1 MPTIQCPHCDE
12 DIELDFTEGLFDC
25 PHCDEEFSW
34 GSETPSVESY
44 KKLELWFGLVV
55 PFLTMF
61 LGGLLMFAIIQPIGY
76 ESIAVSFLAMLLWPI
91 TALGITIYG
100 WKKQRITLA
109 IGAGA
114 PLAIGLFFLVVWATL
129 AGIGLV

>member
-1 MPTIQCPHCDE
+1 MPVIQCPHCDE

-25 PHCDEEFSW
+25 PHCDEEFTW
-34 GSETPSVESY
+34 GRETPSVEFY
-44 KKLELWFGLVV
+44 KKLEFWFGLVV

-61 LGGLLMFAIIQPIGY
+61 LGGWLMFAIIQPSGY
-76 ESIAVSFLAMLLWPI
+76 SGLGVAFLAMLLWPI

-109 IGAGA
+109 MGAGV
-114 PLAIGLFFLVVWATL
+114 PLAIGLFLLVVWVPL
-129 AGIGLV
+129 SGFGF

>member
-1 MPTIQCPHCDE
+1 MPIIQCPHCDE

-25 PHCDEEFSW
+25 PHCDEQFSW

-61 LGGLLMFAIIQPIGY
+61 LGGLLMFAIIQPSGY
-76 ESIAVSFLAMLLWPI
+76 AGWGVAFLAMLLCPI

-100 WKKQRITLA
+100 WKKQRITLVM
-109 IGAGA
+109 GAGV
-114 PLAIGLFFLVVWATL
+114 PLAIGLFLLVV
-129 AGIGLV
+129 LVPLSEFGF